1 MNDSSCLV
9 LKYFVRYREVGTNS
23 WTTKSAGVG
32 NGLCVFG
39 LNTVEKQLLNLSAN
53 TLYEFKMKAF
63 YCGGT
68 SSNYS
73 SPVQF
78 LTLDDCP
85 EMTNLS
91 AQTFNNNLNKARFSW
106 DTTGSYVF
114 ARIILRVDTVGS
126 QWQTAG
132 GFGVYFPTFNV
143 NKFGLNSGESYR
155 AQGRT
160 FCDSNIT
167 AYRSPTWTTPIFWT
181 QPGSIKLI
189 GGDIINNLNVYPNP
203 SSGKFSVSFISEKLQ
218 SLEVSISDVMG
229 KIIYKE
235 VRESFVG
242 EYIKT
247 IEINDHSKG
256 LYFLEIKNDIGVI
269 NKKIIVQ

>member
-1 MNDSSCLV
+1 MVKRSSV
-9 LKYFVRYREVGTNS
+9 I
-23 WTTKSAGVG
+23 
-32 NGLCVFG
+32 
-39 LNTVEKQLLNLSAN
+39 LLH
-53 TLYEFKMKAF
+53 
-63 YCGGT
+63 
-68 SSNYS
+68 
-73 SPVQF
+73 
-78 LTLDDCP
+78 
-85 EMTNLS
+85 
-91 AQTFNNNLNKARFSW
+91 
-106 DTTGSYVF
+106 
-114 ARIILRVDTVGS
+114 
-126 QWQTAG
+126 
-132 GFGVYFPTFNV
+132 
-143 NKFGLNSGESYR
+143 KFGLNSGESYR

-256 LYFLEIKNDIGVI
+256 LYFLEIKNDMGVI